1 LSTPVLSVAG
11 KEVGLDIDAE
21 NANYMFMSCER
32 NAGQNCNIKTA
43 IESFEDV
50 AKFKYLGTTPKRWHF
65 TVYSTARRD
74 TK

>member
-1 LSTPVLSVAG
+1 LSTPVLSVAS
-11 KEVGLDIDAE
+11 KEVGLDIDAD

-43 IESFEDV
+43 IESFENV
-50 AKFKYLGTTPKRWHF
+50 ADFKYLGTTPKRWRS
-65 TVYSTARRD
+65 TVYSTTRHD